1 MGGYRLFFEA
11 QGRFSCAIFLGKA
24 GESCYYKRMTEEQ
37 KIELK
42 KLFTAHPSAS
52 VLEWMVATP
61 ALDNNEVWD
70 CYEEWQ
76 DE

>member
-1 MGGYRLFFEA
+1 M
-11 QGRFSCAIFLGKA
+11 
-24 GESCYYKRMTEEQ
+24 CYIITMTNDQ
-37 KIELK
+37 KKTLK
-42 KLFTAHPSAS
+42 MMFDAHPSAS

-76 DE
+76 DEE

>member
-1 MGGYRLFFEA
+1 
-11 QGRFSCAIFLGKA
+11 
-24 GESCYYKRMTEEQ
+24 MTDKQ
-37 KIELK
+37 KTELK

-70 CYEEWQ
+70 VYEEWQ
-76 DE
+76 DEDPLPAA

>member
-1 MGGYRLFFEA
+1 
-11 QGRFSCAIFLGKA
+11 
-24 GESCYYKRMTEEQ
+24 MTDKQ
-37 KIELK
+37 KTELK

-76 DE
+76 DEEYDTPPTNPWKYIQER

>member
-1 MGGYRLFFEA
+1 M
-11 QGRFSCAIFLGKA
+11 I
-24 GESCYYKRMTEEQ
+24 MTNEQ
-37 KIELK
+37 KKALK
-42 KLFTAHPSAS
+42 IMFNTHPSAS

-76 DE
+76 DEE

>member
-1 MGGYRLFFEA
+1 
-11 QGRFSCAIFLGKA
+11 
-24 GESCYYKRMTEEQ
+24 MTDKQ

-42 KLFTAHPSAS
+42 KLFDSKPSVC
-52 VLEWMVATP
+52 VLQWMCVTP

-76 DE
+76 DEE

>member
-1 MGGYRLFFEA
+1 MTND
-11 QGRFSCAIFLGKA
+11 QKKA
-24 GESCYYKRMTEEQ
+24 L
-37 KIELK
+37 KIM
-42 KLFTAHPSAS
+42 FNTYPSAS

-76 DE
+76 DEE